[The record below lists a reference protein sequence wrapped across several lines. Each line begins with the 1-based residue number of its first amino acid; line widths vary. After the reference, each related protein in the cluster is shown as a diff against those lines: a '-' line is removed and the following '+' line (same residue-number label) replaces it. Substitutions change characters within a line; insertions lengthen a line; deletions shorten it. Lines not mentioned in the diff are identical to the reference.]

1 MKEPTKPAAPRPGE
15 VGLGFDPAAQSDAA
29 LAFIGRI
36 RSPWRRGDC
45 PKNLRE
51 ARERGGDFRVDLD
64 PGYRQALRGL
74 EPGAAVVIL
83 YWMDG
88 ARRDLAIQAPAHRS
102 EPTGTFA
109 LRSPARPNPIALAVV
124 RLVAVDHEA
133 GVLVL
138 DAIDAFDGTAVL
150 DIKPWL
156 PGVDVPPP
164 APPRDGAGD

>member
-1 MKEPTKPAAPRPGE
+1 MKEPVTPAGPRPGE
-15 VGLGFDPAAQSDAA
+15 LGLGFDPAAQPDAG

-51 ARERGGDFRVDLD
+51 ARERGGDFRVELD
-64 PGYRQALRGL
+64 PAYRPALQGL
-74 EPGAAVVIL
+74 APGAAVVLL
-83 YWMDG
+83 YWMEG
-88 ARRDLAIQAPAHRS
+88 ARRDLAVQAPAHRP
-102 EPTGTFA
+102 EPAGTFA

-124 RLVAVDHEA
+124 RLVDLDAEA

-164 APPRDGAGD
+164 APPRDAADG